1 VPSSN
6 EPRANRASTD
16 LVPDWGYQHAN
27 RSNMILQHDG
37 HLSHYRLIEQIGEGG
52 MGVVWK
58 ATDTRLDRTVAIKVL
73 PPHLSQDPELRA
85 RFEREARTIS
95 QLNHPNICT
104 LHDVGRHAEI
114 DFIVMEHVE
123 GEALV
128 DRLKQGS
135 IPLVKVPLW
144 RVKPNIENHRPRRRR
159 GCGAVE
165 NPPRVFQA
173 LWEGGPSEGL
183 AFHRASDP
191 QLGEEGVQGEERANP
206 STVSVPEA
214 PDR

>member
-1 VPSSN
+1 M
-6 EPRANRASTD
+6 T
-16 LVPDWGYQHAN
+16 
-27 RSNMILQHDG
+27 LQHDE

-73 PPHLSQDPELRA
+73 PSHLSQDPELCA

-104 LHDVGRHAEI
+104 LHDVGRNAEI

-128 DRLKQGS
+128 DRLKQD
-135 IPLVKVPLW
+135 
-144 RVKPNIENHRPRRRR
+144 
-159 GCGAVE
+159 
-165 NPPRVFQA
+165 
-173 LWEGGPSEGL
+173 PS
-183 AFHRASDP
+183 P
-191 QLGEEGVQGEERANP
+191 
-206 STVSVPEA
+206 
-214 PDR
+214 